1 MAGTGELTRLCL
13 PTSCVQHLLMR
24 PGDFDTRLDMLVA
37 GYEQQFNESLRYW
50 RTRFVVIPTLEPP
63 TYTGISSGGG
73 SDRLNE
79 EEIRILG
86 IEKLMEMFSRVRWQP
101 PDERGVGPVP
111 SVRLLVTDVGPAVM
125 VLDDNL
131 MARLDEIHEAG
142 PLRKK
147 MKSERDI
154 ADMSLTAIAKAMRE
168 EDGVPIKE
176 HRWQRQKHP
185 DSFLGFEFVN
195 WLIREF
201 RDVSTRDQATEWG
214 IKLQEQGLFEHSSG
228 RHGFFDG

>member
-1 MAGTGELTRLCL
+1 MAGTGKFTPFRL
-13 PTSCVQHLLMR
+13 PTSSSNA
-24 PGDFDTRLDMLVA
+24 PGWGHDTRLDMLVA

-63 TYTGISSGGG
+63 VYNGGISGGGG
-73 SDRLNE
+73 SDKLNE

-86 IEKLMEMFSRVRWQP
+86 IEKLMEMFSRVRWHSP
-101 PDERGVGPVP
+101 EERAVGLVP
-111 SVRLLVTDVGPAVM
+111 SVRLLVTDVGPAAM
-125 VLDDNL
+125 ILDENL
-131 MARLDEIHEAG
+131 MASLDEIHEAG

-154 ADMSLTAIAKAMRE
+154 ADMSLAAIAKAMRE

-214 IKLQEQGLFEHSSG
+214 VKLQEQGLFEHSSG

>member
-1 MAGTGELTRLCL
+1 M
-13 PTSCVQHLLMR
+13 
-24 PGDFDTRLDMLVA
+24 
-37 GYEQQFNESLRYW
+37 
-50 RTRFVVIPTLEPP
+50 IPTLEPP
-63 TYTGISSGGG
+63 TYSGSISGSGV

-101 PDERGVGPVP
+101 PDERAAGPAP
-111 SVRLLVTDVGPAVM
+111 SVRLLVTDVGPASM

-131 MARLDEIHEAG
+131 MARLDEIHAAG

-154 ADMSLTAIAKAMRE
+154 ADMSLAAIAKAMRE
-168 EDGVPIKE
+168 EDGLPIKE

-185 DSFLGFEFVN
+185 DTFLGFEFVN
-195 WLIREF
+195 WLVREF
-201 RDVSTRDQATEWG
+201 RDVSTRDLATEWG
-214 IKLQEQGLFEHSSG
+214 VKLQGQGLFEHSSG
-228 RHGFFDG
+228 RYGFFDG

>member
-1 MAGTGELTRLCL
+1 MAGTGESARL
-13 PTSCVQHLLMR
+13 PTPFSSMKDLLMCH
-24 PGDFDTRLDMLVA
+24 DIRLDMLVA

-63 TYTGISSGGG
+63 TYGGSVGSGG
-73 SDRLNE
+73 DRLTE
-79 EEIRILG
+79 EEVRICG
-86 IEKLMEMFSRVRWQP
+86 IEKLTEMFSRARWHA
-101 PDERGVGPVP
+101 PDERVAGPAP
-111 SVRLLVTDVGPAVM
+111 SVRLLVTDVGPAAM

-131 MARLDEIHEAG
+131 MACLDEIHEAG

-154 ADMSLTAIAKAMRE
+154 ANMSLAAIANAMRE
-168 EDGVPIKE
+168 EDGVVIKE
-176 HRWQRQKHP
+176 HRWQREKYP
-185 DSFLGFEFVN
+185 DTFLGFEFVN
-195 WLIREF
+195 WLVREF

-214 IKLQEQGLFEHSSG
+214 VRLQEQGLFEHSRG

>member
-1 MAGTGELTRLCL
+1 
-13 PTSCVQHLLMR
+13 
-24 PGDFDTRLDMLVA
+24 MLVA

-63 TYTGISSGGG
+63 TYSGNISGGG
-73 SDRLNE
+73 SDRLDE

-101 PDERGVGPVP
+101 PDERAAGPAP
-111 SVRLLVTDVGPAVM
+111 SVRLLVTDVGPAAM

-131 MARLDEIHEAG
+131 TARLDEIHEAG

-154 ADMSLTAIAKAMRE
+154 ADMSLAAIAKAMRE

-214 IKLQEQGLFEHSSG
+214 VKLQEQGLFEHSSG
-228 RHGFFDG
+228 RHGFFFDG

>member
-1 MAGTGELTRLCL
+1 MAGTGKCARFRL
-13 PTSCVQHLLMR
+13 PTSSSNAPVWGR
-24 PGDFDTRLDMLVA
+24 GARLDMLVA

-63 TYTGISSGGG
+63 VYGSISGSVG
-73 SDRLNE
+73 SDKLNE

-101 PDERGVGPVP
+101 PEERAAGPVP
-111 SVRLLVTDVGPAVM
+111 SVRLLVTDVGPAAM
-125 VLDDNL
+125 ILDDNL
-131 MARLDEIHEAG
+131 MASLDEIHEAG

-154 ADMSLTAIAKAMRE
+154 ADMSLAAIAKALRE

-214 IKLQEQGLFEHSSG
+214 VKLQEQGLFEHSSG

>member
-1 MAGTGELTRLCL
+1 VSLHDFVF
-13 PTSCVQHLLMR
+13 PTSPADA
-24 PGDFDTRLDMLVA
+24 PGWGHDTRLDMLVA

-63 TYTGISSGGG
+63 ILGGSISGGG
-73 SDRLNE
+73 WSDRLDD

-86 IEKLMEMFSRVRWQP
+86 IEKLMDMFSRVRWQSP
-101 PDERGVGPVP
+101 EERAAGSVLP
-111 SVRLLVTDVGPAVM
+111 VRLLVTDVGPAAM
-125 VLDDNL
+125 ILDDNL
-131 MARLDEIHEAG
+131 MASLDEIHAAG

-147 MKSERDI
+147 VKSERDI
-154 ADMSLTAIAKAMRE
+154 ADMSLAAIAKAMRE

-214 IKLQEQGLFEHSSG
+214 VKLQEQGLFEHSSG

>member
-1 MAGTGELTRLCL
+1 MAGTGESARLAIPL
-13 PTSCVQHLLMR
+13 SSMERLLMR
-24 PGDFDTRLDMLVA
+24 HDARLDMLVA

-63 TYTGISSGGG
+63 TYSGSAGGG
-73 SDRLNE
+73 AGDRLSE
-79 EEIRILG
+79 EEVRILG
-86 IEKLMEMFSRVRWQP
+86 IEKLTEMFSRARWHP
-101 PDERGVGPVP
+101 PDERVAGPAT
-111 SVRLLVTDVGPAVM
+111 SVLLVTDVGPAAM

-131 MARLDEIHEAG
+131 MACLDEIHAAG

-154 ADMSLTAIAKAMRE
+154 ADMSLAAIAKAMRE
-168 EDGVPIKE
+168 EDGVMIKE
-176 HRWQRQKHP
+176 RRWQREKYP

-195 WLIREF
+195 WLVREF
-201 RDVSTRDQATEWG
+201 RDVSTRDQATECG
-214 IKLQEQGLFEHSSG
+214 ARLQEQGLFEHSKG

>member
-1 MAGTGELTRLCL
+1 VSLCD
-13 PTSCVQHLLMR
+13 SDHGNVLLMCW
-24 PGDFDTRLDMLVA
+24 GDARLDMLVA

-63 TYTGISSGGG
+63 TYTGSLGGG
-73 SDRLNE
+73 VGGDRLNE

-86 IEKLMEMFSRVRWQP
+86 IEKLMEMFSRVRWQSL
-101 PDERGVGPVP
+101 DERGAGPAR

-131 MARLDEIHEAG
+131 MACLDEIHEAG

-154 ADMSLTAIAKAMRE
+154 ADMLPSAIAKAMRE

-195 WLIREF
+195 WLVREF

-214 IKLQEQGLFEHSSG
+214 VKLMEQGLFESSNR

>member
-1 MAGTGELTRLCL
+1 
-13 PTSCVQHLLMR
+13 
-24 PGDFDTRLDMLVA
+24 MLVA

-63 TYTGISSGGG
+63 TYSGSISGSGV

-86 IEKLMEMFSRVRWQP
+86 IEKLMEMFSRVRWQS
-101 PDERGVGPVP
+101 PDERAAGPAP
-111 SVRLLVTDVGPAVM
+111 SVRLLVTDVGPASM
-125 VLDDNL
+125 ILDDNL
-131 MARLDEIHEAG
+131 MARLDEIHAAG

-154 ADMSLTAIAKAMRE
+154 ADMSLAAIAKAMRE
-168 EDGVPIKE
+168 EDGLPIKE

-185 DSFLGFEFVN
+185 DTFLGFEFVN

-214 IKLQEQGLFEHSSG
+214 VKLQGQGLFEHSTG
-228 RHGFFDG
+228 RYGFFDG

>member
-1 MAGTGELTRLCL
+1 
-13 PTSCVQHLLMR
+13 MR
-24 PGDFDTRLDMLVA
+24 DGGYHTRLDMLVA

-63 TYTGISSGGG
+63 TYIGSTSGGGG

-101 PDERGVGPVP
+101 PDERTVGPAP
-111 SVRLLVTDVGPAVM
+111 SVRLLVTDVGPAAM
-125 VLDDNL
+125 ILDDNL

-147 MKSERDI
+147 MRSERDI
-154 ADMSLTAIAKAMRE
+154 AEMNPATIAKAMRE

-201 RDVSTRDQATEWG
+201 RDVSTRDQATEWAV
-214 IKLQEQGLFEHSSG
+214 KLQEQGLFEHSSG

>member
-1 MAGTGELTRLCL
+1 MSLQVPNPILIRGT
-13 PTSCVQHLLMR
+13 SSDA
-24 PGDFDTRLDMLVA
+24 PGDDTRLDMLVA

-50 RTRFVVIPTLEPP
+50 RTRFVVIPTLESP
-63 TYTGISSGGG
+63 TYNGSIGGG
-73 SDRLNE
+73 GDRLNE

-101 PDERGVGPVP
+101 PDERAAGPAP
-111 SVRLLVTDVGPAVM
+111 SVRLLVTDVGPAAM

-131 MARLDEIHEAG
+131 MARLDEIHAVG

-147 MKSERDI
+147 MKSERDV
-154 ADMSLTAIAKAMRE
+154 ADMNLAAIAKAMRE
-168 EDGVPIKE
+168 EDGVVIKE
-176 HRWQRQKHP
+176 HRWQREKYP

-195 WLIREF
+195 WLVREF

-214 IKLQEQGLFEHSSG
+214 MRLQEQGLFEHSRG
-228 RHGFFDG
+228 RHGFVDG

>member
-1 MAGTGELTRLCL
+1 MAGTGEFTPFRL
-13 PTSCVQHLLMR
+13 PTPSSNA
-24 PGDFDTRLDMLVA
+24 PGWGIDTRLDMLVA

-63 TYTGISSGGG
+63 TYSVSISGVGG

-86 IEKLMEMFSRVRWQP
+86 IEKLMEMFSRVRWQSP
-101 PDERGVGPVP
+101 EERAAGAVP
-111 SVRLLVTDVGPAVM
+111 SVRLLVTDVGPAAM
-125 VLDDNL
+125 ILDENL
-131 MARLDEIHEAG
+131 MASLDEIHEAG

-154 ADMSLTAIAKAMRE
+154 ADMTLTAIAKAMRE

-214 IKLQEQGLFEHSSG
+214 VKLQEQGLFEHSSG